1 VTVFGFTYIISHHDV
16 IIDDKIVCDRTR
28 EHIMMSDEKTS
39 SDLMSKKLNAIIP
52 DETWEALEQIANE
65 EMRTKSQMAA
75 ILLGE
80 AISARRS
87 KKSKSQKPE
96 KAEE

>member
-1 VTVFGFTYIISHHDV
+1 MMRDVKIICNR
-16 IIDDKIVCDRTR
+16 IR
-28 EHIMMSDEKTS
+28 EHIMMSDEQTS
-39 SDLMSKKLNAIIP
+39 SDLMSKKLNAVIP

-75 ILLGE
+75 ILLSE
-80 AISARRS
+80 AIAARRS

-96 KAEE
+96 KTEE

>member
-1 VTVFGFTYIISHHDV
+1 
-16 IIDDKIVCDRTR
+16 
-28 EHIMMSDEKTS
+28 MMSGEQTS

-80 AISARRS
+80 AIAARLT

>member
-1 VTVFGFTYIISHHDV
+1 VTFFGSNHIISHHDV
-16 IIDDKIVCDRTR
+16 IRDDKIVCDRIR
-28 EHIMMSDEKTS
+28 EHIMMSDDQTS
-39 SDLMSKKLNAIIP
+39 SDLMSKKLNAVIP

-75 ILLGE
+75 ILLSE
-80 AISARRS
+80 AIAARRS

-96 KAEE
+96 KTES

>member
-1 VTVFGFTYIISHHDV
+1 
-16 IIDDKIVCDRTR
+16 
-28 EHIMMSDEKTS
+28 
-39 SDLMSKKLNAIIP
+39 
-52 DETWEALEQIANE
+52 
-65 EMRTKSQMAA
+65 MAA